1 MKVKHEITL
10 FEFDCL
16 VSEAELGGK
25 TISSRIQAVSNSAYE
40 HLKKLCF
47 SDETDSK
54 LLQPRRREGLEV
66 LQVQNYAGVIF
77 TPDKT
82 QIEVLPKIGKQD
94 EDIDDCDDNHQQ
106 ARDSLLMMLRA
117 LKGFRHIET
126 QQANIASQKMSLLE
140 VFITQFLQSVNTVVK
155 RGLRSDYVAKEDNLT
170 FLKGKLNVGKQL
182 RHNFINKYK
191 FYVEYDEFL
200 QDRPA
205 NRLLHSALLVINS
218 YTRSAKN
225 QKLLQELLFVFT
237 DIPKSRD
244 YKIDFTCLKVDRSMD
259 YYQLPL
265 EWARLIL
272 DGFSPQSMQGKNH
285 APSLLFPMEAV
296 FESYVAKILRKQ
308 VAEGCHLREQVQSKK
323 LVKHEQQ
330 AWFRLKPDLVIE
342 QKGKTKVVLDT
353 KWKVLNQNNKN
364 GTDKYGLSQAD
375 FYQMFAYGQKYLKG
389 EGDMFL
395 LYPQS
400 KEFSE
405 AIPSNFCF
413 DFGSDNEEK
422 LNLWIVPVD
431 LNLKPESE
439 NRIKWPKV
447 HIKAMNAYLKNEYA
461 S

>member
-1 MKVKHEITL
+1 MEAKHEITM
-10 FEFDCL
+10 FEFDYL
-16 VSEAELGGK
+16 VSEEELGEK
-25 TISSRIQAVSNSAYE
+25 SISSRIQAISNSAYE

-82 QIEVLPKIGKQD
+82 QIEVLPKVGKQG
-94 EDIDDCDDNHQQ
+94 DDSEENHQQ
-106 ARDSLLMMLRA
+106 ARDSLLMMLRS

-126 QQANIASQKMSLLE
+126 QKANIASQKMPLLE
-140 VFITQFLQSVNTVVK
+140 VFITQFLQSINIVVK
-155 RGLRSDYVAKEDNLT
+155 RGIRSDYVAREDNLS

-182 RHNFINKYK
+182 RHNFINKHK

-205 NRLLHSALLVINS
+205 NRLLHSALLAINS

-237 DIPKSRD
+237 DIPKSPD
-244 YKIDFTCLKVDRSMD
+244 YKVDFSRVKVDRGMD
-259 YYQLPL
+259 YYQSPL
-265 EWARLIL
+265 EWSRLIL
-272 DGFSPQSMQGKNH
+272 EGFSPQSMRGKNH

-308 VAEGCHLREQVQSKK
+308 VAEDYHLREQVQSKT
-323 LVKHEQQ
+323 LVNHEQQ

-342 QKGKTKVVLDT
+342 HEGDVKVVLDT
-353 KWKVLNQNNKN
+353 KWKVLDQNKKN

-389 EGDMFL
+389 DGELFL
-395 LYPQS
+395 IYPSHDDFQ
-400 KEFSE
+400 E
-405 AIPSNFCF
+405 AIEHSF
-413 DFGSDNEEK
+413 DFDENKQLRLWVIPFDISAKTADEK
-422 LNLWIVPVD
+422 RLILPCNCALQFID
-431 LNLKPESE
+431 
-439 NRIKWPKV
+439 KV
-447 HIKAMNAYLKNEYA
+447 R
-461 S
+461 

>member
-1 MKVKHEITL
+1 MKAKNEITL

-16 VSEAELGGK
+16 VSEAELGDK
-25 TISSRIQAVSNSAYE
+25 STTSHIQAISNSAYE

-47 SDETDSK
+47 SDESDSK
-54 LLQPRRREGLEV
+54 LLQPRRREGMEV

-82 QIEVLPKIGKQD
+82 QIEVLPKVGKQG
-94 EDIDDCDDNHQQ
+94 DDNKENQKE
-106 ARDSLLMMLRA
+106 ARNSLLMMLKT

-126 QQANIASQKMSLLE
+126 QQANIVSQKMSLLE

-155 RGLRSDYVAKEDNLT
+155 RGLRSDYVARQDNLA
-170 FLKGKLNVGKQL
+170 FLKGKINVGKQIS
-182 RHNFINKYK
+182 HNFINKHK

-205 NRLLHSALLVINS
+205 NRLLHSALVAVNS

-237 DIPKSRD
+237 DIPQSND
-244 YKIDFTCLKVDRSMD
+244 YKVDFTRLKVDRGMD
-259 YYQLPL
+259 YYQSAI
-265 EWARLIL
+265 EWSRLIL

-296 FESYVAKILRKQ
+296 FESYVAKLLRDQ
-308 VAEGCHLREQVQSKK
+308 VAEGSHLKEQVQSKK
-323 LVKHEQQ
+323 LVKHDEHL
-330 AWFRLKPDLVIE
+330 WFRLKPDLVIE
-342 QKGKTKVVLDT
+342 NQGSVKAVLDT
-353 KWKVLNQNNKN
+353 KWKVLNQNKNN

-375 FYQMFAYGQKYLKG
+375 FYQMFAYGQKYLGGK
-389 EGDMFL
+389 GDMFL

-400 KEFSE
+400 KEFSD
-405 AIPSNFCF
+405 AIQSNFCF
-413 DFGSDNEEK
+413 NHEADDDEK

-431 LNLKPESE
+431 LRPKPESD
-439 NRIKWPKV
+439 NRIQWPNSDKFSSP
-447 HIKAMNAYLKNEYA
+447 YLVTA
-461 S
+461 SGIR